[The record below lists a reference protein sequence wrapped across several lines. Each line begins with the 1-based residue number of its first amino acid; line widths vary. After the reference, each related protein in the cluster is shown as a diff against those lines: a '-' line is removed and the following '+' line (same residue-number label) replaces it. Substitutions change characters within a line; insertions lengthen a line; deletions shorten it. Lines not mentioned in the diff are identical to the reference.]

1 MFLSRFPNGPT
12 QDTFG
17 EYMISIIIPSRN
29 EQFLQPT
36 IKDLL
41 AKAEGDI
48 EIVVILDGY
57 WPDPPLEDDPRVV
70 VLHRGES
77 KGMRNGITSAAKI
90 ASGEYLMKL
99 DAHCIVDQGFDT
111 KLKADMED
119 NWVVIPRRK
128 RLDAENWCIQDVG
141 KPDIDA
147 MYLSYPSPGDDFGG
161 AAINGKLWTQR
172 TLDRKEVL
180 VDDEMSFQG
189 SCWFMKREYFFE
201 LELMDEVNYGR
212 FWNEAQEIGLKC
224 WLSGGEVKRN
234 KKTWYAHLHKGKKY
248 GRGYFLSKDSVNQGA
263 EHTKKWMKFGKAWD
277 KQTKPLSWLIEK
289 FMPVPTWDEEK
300 LNKLKEEEGYEPR
313 K

>member
-1 MFLSRFPNGPT
+1 ML
-12 QDTFG
+12 
-17 EYMISIIIPSRN
+17 SIIIPSRN

-48 EIVVILDGY
+48 EIIVILDGY
-57 WPDPPLEDDPRVV
+57 WPDPPLEDDPRVRII
-70 VLHRGES
+70 HRGES
-77 KGMRNGITSAAKI
+77 RGMRNGITSAANM
-90 ASGEYLMKL
+90 AVGEYLMKI
-99 DAHCIVDQGFDT
+99 DAHCIVDKGFDT
-111 KLKADMED
+111 KLKADMKD

-147 MYLSYPSPGDDFGG
+147 MYLSYPDNPQDFGG
-161 AAINGKLWTQR
+161 ESLSGKLWNQR
-172 TLDRKEVL
+172 TVERKDIMI
-180 VDDEMSFQG
+180 DDDMSFQG
-189 SCWFMKREYFFE
+189 SCWFMKRDYFFE
-201 LELMDEVNYGR
+201 LELMDEVNYGQ
-212 FWNEAQEIGLKC
+212 FWKEAQEIGLKC

-234 KKTWYAHLHKGKKY
+234 KNTWYAHLHKGKKY
-248 GRGYFLSKDSVNQGA
+248 GRGYFLSKDSINKSA
-263 EHTKKWMKFGKAWD
+263 DYSRNWMKFRKAWH

-300 LNKLKEEEGYEPR
+300 LNKLKETEYEST